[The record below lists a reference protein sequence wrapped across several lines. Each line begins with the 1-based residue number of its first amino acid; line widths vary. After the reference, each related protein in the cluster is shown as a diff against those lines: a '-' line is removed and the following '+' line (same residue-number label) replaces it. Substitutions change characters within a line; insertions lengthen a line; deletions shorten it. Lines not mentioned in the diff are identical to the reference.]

1 MASNFMQGKNIDEII
16 RLVLTSEATREEAN
30 ILAQWLAASDENR
43 QVFEHMQQIWEE
55 RDPEPSLPNAE
66 QLSNQIWAK
75 ALQADATPRNIYKT
89 STPSPITYYTRVAAV
104 MLLVIGLPLLLFFY
118 SATSVQEPGKTQIVF
133 TEKKSAIGQKLK
145 ITLPDGSLAWLNA
158 DSKIQYAANFEGN
171 TRTILLEGEGY
182 FEVKKNANKPFIVKS
197 GNVSTTALGTSFNI
211 QAYPEDSTIQ
221 VALLTGKVQVKSPQA
236 GTAGIAFSLREG
248 NGIHYNKKINQSSK
262 YTVDQDQVM
271 AWKQGIL
278 LFDGD
283 SFEEVTSRIR
293 RWYGVEITISG
304 TPPNDW
310 KLTGKFKN
318 ETLTSVLENIRFGR
332 NFSYQISGKQL
343 NFHFNTPK
351 R

>member
-1 MASNFMQGKNIDEII
+1 MQEKDIDEII
-16 RLVLTSEATREEAN
+16 RLVLTGDATREEAS

-43 QVFEHMQQIWEE
+43 QVFEHMQQLWQE
-55 RDPEPSLPNAE
+55 RTPEPTLPNAG

-75 ALQADATPRNIYKT
+75 ALQTD
-89 STPSPITYYTRVAAV
+89 PSPLHLHPVPAPSLLTYYTRVAAIV
-104 MLLVIGLPLLLFFY
+104 LFVVGLPLLLFFY
-118 SATSVQEPGKTQIVF
+118 GATPAHEPEKTQIVY

-171 TRTILLEGEGY
+171 TRTIVLEGEGY
-182 FEVKKNANKPFIVKS
+182 FEVKKNASKPFIVKS
-197 GNVSTTALGTSFNI
+197 GKVSTTALGTSFNI

-248 NGIHYNKKINQSSK
+248 TGIHYNKQMNQSSK
-262 YTVDQDQVM
+262 YKVDQDQVM

-283 SFEEVTSRIR
+283 SFEEVTSKIR
-293 RWYGVEITISG
+293 RWYGVEVTVTG

-318 ETLTSVLENIRFGR
+318 EALTSVLENIRFGR
-332 NFSYQISGKQL
+332 SFTYQLAGKQL
-343 NFHFNTPK
+343 NFHFDTPNP
-351 R
+351 